1 MANREYVCRK
11 VRLMNMCYKIE
22 VQNKNAEKLDKKLN
36 ELNAPQFLRDYLNEL
51 ESKSGALNYLVAIK
65 DFLQWLI
72 ENNIINKK
80 SISGIEVSDFSDLR
94 PQNISSYLRYKETNG
109 MSPTTTET
117 RKNIIKSFI
126 QDIYSYRECLLREV
140 YSKIEDFYKMI
151 KYKGIPSG
159 NNLIKK
165 LPTEKQLNDMEE
177 KIMWKKDIPVR
188 NRNIAIFRVLRGTG
202 IRESELAG
210 LDLSDLHLKEE
221 MPYITI
227 LGKGVYREIQ
237 NRTVYLSGSALKAL
251 REWLEYRLTLDNI
264 IDTEAVFINKNGTR
278 TTEKNIK
285 QIFENYG
292 NGITPHM
299 MRHYY
304 ATIMNQSGNLAFV
317 QQQLGHS
324 SVKTT
329 VKNYANGAVGMKN
342 VLSKM

>member
-1 MANREYVCRK
+1 
-11 VRLMNMCYKIE
+11 MCYKIE
-22 VQNKNAEKLDKKLN
+22 VQNKNSEKLNRKLN

-140 YSKIEDFYKMI
+140 YNNIEDFYKMI

-159 NNLIKK
+159 NNLTKK

-210 LDLSDLHLKEE
+210 LDLSDLHLDEE

-227 LGKGVYREIQ
+227 LGKGVYREMQ

-251 REWLEYRLTLDNI
+251 KEWLEYRNTLNNI
-264 IDTEAVFINKNGTR
+264 IDTEAVFVNKNGTR
-278 TTEKNIK
+278 TTERNIK

-304 ATIMNQSGNLAFV
+304 ASVMNQNGNLAFV

-324 SVKTT
+324 SVNTT
-329 VKNYANGAVGMKN
+329 VNNYANGAVGMKE
-342 VLSKM
+342 VLSNM

>member
-1 MANREYVCRK
+1 
-11 VRLMNMCYKIE
+11 MCYKIE
-22 VQNKNAEKLDKKLN
+22 VQNKNAEKLNKKLD

-51 ESKSGALNYLVAIK
+51 ESKNGALNYLVAIK

-80 SISGIEVSDFSDLR
+80 LISEIEVSDFSDLR
-94 PQNISSYLRYKETNG
+94 PQNISSYLRYKEMNG

-126 QDIYSYRECLLREV
+126 QDIYSYRDCLLREV

-159 NNLIKK
+159 NNLTKK

-188 NRNIAIFRVLRGTG
+188 NRNITIFRVLRGTG

-210 LDLSDLHLKEE
+210 LDLSDLHLDEE

-227 LGKGVYREIQ
+227 LGKGVYREMQ

-251 REWLEYRLTLDNI
+251 NEWLEYRITLDNI
-264 IDTEAVFINKNGTR
+264 VDTEAVFINKNGTR
-278 TTEKNIK
+278 TTERNIK

-304 ATIMNQSGNLAFV
+304 ASIMNQNGNLAFV

-324 SVKTT
+324 SVNTT
-329 VKNYANGAVGMKN
+329 VNNYANGAVGMKD
-342 VLSKM
+342 VLNNM

>member
-1 MANREYVCRK
+1 
-11 VRLMNMCYKIE
+11 MCYKIE
-22 VQNKNAEKLDKKLN
+22 VQNKNAEKLNKKLD

-51 ESKSGALNYLVAIK
+51 ESKNGALNYLVAIK

-80 SISGIEVSDFSDLR
+80 LISEIEVSDFSDLR
-94 PQNISSYLRYKETNG
+94 PQNISSYLRYKEMNG

-126 QDIYSYRECLLREV
+126 QDIYSYRDCLLREV

-159 NNLIKK
+159 NNLTKK

-188 NRNIAIFRVLRGTG
+188 NRNITIFRVLRGTG

-210 LDLSDLHLKEE
+210 LNLSDLHLDEE

-227 LGKGVYREIQ
+227 LGKGVYREMQ

-251 REWLEYRLTLDNI
+251 NEWLEYRNTLDNI
-264 IDTEAVFINKNGTR
+264 VDTEAVFINKNGTR
-278 TTEKNIK
+278 TTERNIK

-304 ATIMNQSGNLAFV
+304 ASIMNQNGNLAFV

-324 SVKTT
+324 SVNTT
-329 VKNYANGAVGMKN
+329 VNNYANGAVGMKD
-342 VLSKM
+342 VLNNM

>member
-1 MANREYVCRK
+1 
-11 VRLMNMCYKIE
+11 MCYKIE
-22 VQNKNAEKLDKKLN
+22 VQNKNAEKLNRKLD

-72 ENNIINKK
+72 ESNIIKKK
-80 SISGIEVSDFSDLR
+80 SISEIEVSDFSDLR

-126 QDIYSYRECLLREV
+126 EDIYSYRECLLREV

-159 NNLIKK
+159 NNLTKK

-177 KIMWKKDIPVR
+177 KIMWKKDECVR
-188 NRNIAIFRVLRGTG
+188 NRNIAIFRVLKGTG

-210 LDLSDLHLKEE
+210 LDLLDLHLDEE

-227 LGKGVYREIQ
+227 LGKGVYREMQ

-251 REWLEYRLTLDNI
+251 REWLEYRSTLDNI
-264 IDTEAVFINKNGTR
+264 VDTEAVFVNKNGTR
-278 TTEKNIK
+278 TTERNIK

-292 NGITPHM
+292 NGVTPHM

-304 ATIMNQSGNLAFV
+304 ASVMNQNGNLAFV

-324 SVKTT
+324 SVNTT
-329 VKNYANGAVGMKN
+329 VNNYANGAIGMREK
-342 VLSKM
+342 LMEM

>member
-1 MANREYVCRK
+1 
-11 VRLMNMCYKIE
+11 MCYKIE
-22 VQNKNAEKLDKKLN
+22 VQNKNAEKLNRKLD

-72 ENNIINKK
+72 ESNIINKK
-80 SISGIEVSDFSDLR
+80 SISEIEVSDFSDLR

-324 SVKTT
+324 SVNTT
-329 VKNYANGAVGMKN
+329 VKNYANGAVGMKD
-342 VLSKM
+342 VLNNM

>member
-1 MANREYVCRK
+1 
-11 VRLMNMCYKIE
+11 
-22 VQNKNAEKLDKKLN
+22 VQNKNAEKLNKKLD

-51 ESKSGALNYLVAIK
+51 ESKNGALNYLVAIK

-80 SISGIEVSDFSDLR
+80 LISEIEVSDFSDLR
-94 PQNISSYLRYKETNG
+94 PQNISSYLRYKEMNG

-126 QDIYSYRECLLREV
+126 QDIYSYRDCLLREV

-159 NNLIKK
+159 NNLTKK

-188 NRNIAIFRVLRGTG
+188 NRNITIFRVLRGTG

-210 LDLSDLHLKEE
+210 LDLSDLHLDEE

-227 LGKGVYREIQ
+227 LGKGVYREMQ

-251 REWLEYRLTLDNI
+251 NEWLEYRNTLDNI
-264 IDTEAVFINKNGTR
+264 VDTEAVFINKNGTR
-278 TTEKNIK
+278 TTERNIK

-304 ATIMNQSGNLAFV
+304 ASIMNQNGNLAFV

-324 SVKTT
+324 SVNTT
-329 VKNYANGAVGMKN
+329 VNNYANGAVGMKD
-342 VLSKM
+342 VLNNM

>member
-1 MANREYVCRK
+1 
-11 VRLMNMCYKIE
+11 MCYKIE
-22 VQNKNAEKLDKKLN
+22 VQNKNAEKLNKKLD

-51 ESKSGALNYLVAIK
+51 ESKNGALNYLVAIK

-72 ENNIINKK
+72 ESNIIKKK
-80 SISGIEVSDFSDLR
+80 SISEIEVSDFSDLR

-126 QDIYSYRECLLREV
+126 QDIYSYRDCLLREV

-159 NNLIKK
+159 NNLTKK
-165 LPTEKQLNDMEE
+165 LPTEKQINDMEE

-210 LDLSDLHLKEE
+210 LDLSDLHLDEE

-227 LGKGVYREIQ
+227 LGKGVYREMQ

-251 REWLEYRLTLDNI
+251 NEWLEYRNTLDNI
-264 IDTEAVFINKNGTR
+264 VDTEAVFINKNGTR

-329 VKNYANGAVGMKN
+329 VKNYANGAVGMKD
-342 VLSKM
+342 VLDNM

>member
-1 MANREYVCRK
+1 
-11 VRLMNMCYKIE
+11 MCYKIE
-22 VQNKNAEKLDKKLN
+22 VQNKNAEKLNRKLD

-51 ESKSGALNYLVAIK
+51 ESKNGALNYLVAIK

-80 SISGIEVSDFSDLR
+80 LISGIEVSDFNNLR

-140 YSKIEDFYKMI
+140 YSNIEDFYKMI

-292 NGITPHM
+292 NGITAHM

-304 ATIMNQSGNLAFV
+304 ATVMNQSGNLAFV

-329 VKNYANGAVGMKN
+329 VKNYANGAVGMRD

>member
-1 MANREYVCRK
+1 
-11 VRLMNMCYKIE
+11 MCYKIE
-22 VQNKNAEKLDKKLN
+22 VQNKNAEKLNRKLD

-140 YSKIEDFYKMI
+140 YNNIEDFYKMI

-159 NNLIKK
+159 NNLTKK

-177 KIMWKKDIPVR
+177 KIMWKKDVPVR

-210 LDLSDLHLKEE
+210 LDLSDLHLDEE

-227 LGKGVYREIQ
+227 LGKGVYREMQ
-237 NRTVYLSGSALKAL
+237 NRTVYLSGSALKAI
-251 REWLEYRLTLDNI
+251 REWLEYRSTLNNI
-264 IDTEAVFINKNGTR
+264 VDTEAVFVNKNGTR
-278 TTEKNIK
+278 TTERNIK

-304 ATIMNQSGNLAFV
+304 ASVMNQNGNLAFV

-324 SVKTT
+324 SVNTT
-329 VKNYANGAVGMKN
+329 VNNYANGAVGMKEK
-342 VLSKM
+342 LMEM

>member
-1 MANREYVCRK
+1 
-11 VRLMNMCYKIE
+11 MCYKIE
-22 VQNKNAEKLDKKLN
+22 VQNKNAEKLNRKLD

-80 SISGIEVSDFSDLR
+80 SISEIEVSDFSDLR

-140 YSKIEDFYKMI
+140 YNNIEDFYKMI

-159 NNLIKK
+159 NNLTKK

-210 LDLSDLHLKEE
+210 LDLTDLHLDEE

-227 LGKGVYREIQ
+227 LGKGVYREMQ

-251 REWLEYRLTLDNI
+251 SEWLEYRNTLDNI
-264 IDTEAVFINKNGTR
+264 VDTEAVFINKNGTR
-278 TTEKNIK
+278 TTERNIK

-304 ATIMNQSGNLAFV
+304 ASVMNQNGNLAFV

-324 SVKTT
+324 SVNTT
-329 VKNYANGAVGMKN
+329 VNNYANGAVGMKEK
-342 VLSKM
+342 LMEM

>member
-1 MANREYVCRK
+1 
-11 VRLMNMCYKIE
+11 MCYKIE
-22 VQNKNAEKLDKKLN
+22 VQNKNAEKLNRKLD

-72 ENNIINKK
+72 ESNIINKK

-140 YSKIEDFYKMI
+140 YNNIEDFYKMI

-159 NNLIKK
+159 NNLTKK

-210 LDLSDLHLKEE
+210 LDLTDLHLDEE

-227 LGKGVYREIQ
+227 LGKGVYREMQ

-251 REWLEYRLTLDNI
+251 SEWLEYRNTLDNI
-264 IDTEAVFINKNGTR
+264 VDTEAVFINKNGTR
-278 TTEKNIK
+278 TTERNIK

-304 ATIMNQSGNLAFV
+304 ASVMNQNGNLAFV

-324 SVKTT
+324 SVNTT
-329 VKNYANGAVGMKN
+329 VNNYANGAVGMKDK
-342 VLSKM
+342 LMEM

>member
-1 MANREYVCRK
+1 
-11 VRLMNMCYKIE
+11 MCYKIE
-22 VQNKNAEKLDKKLN
+22 VQNKNAEKLNRKLD

-51 ESKSGALNYLVAIK
+51 ESKNGALNYLVAIK

-72 ENNIINKK
+72 ESNIINKK

-140 YSKIEDFYKMI
+140 YNNIEDFYKMI

-159 NNLIKK
+159 NNLTKK

-177 KIMWKKDIPVR
+177 KIMWKKDISVR
-188 NRNIAIFRVLRGTG
+188 SRNIAIFRVLRGTG

-210 LDLSDLHLKEE
+210 LDLSDLHLDEE

-227 LGKGVYREIQ
+227 LGKGVYREMQ
-237 NRTVYLSGSALKAL
+237 NRRVYLSGSALKAL
-251 REWLEYRLTLDNI
+251 SEWLEYRNTLDNI
-264 IDTEAVFINKNGTR
+264 VDAEAVFINKNGTR
-278 TTEKNIK
+278 TTERNIK

-304 ATIMNQSGNLAFV
+304 ASIMNRNGNLAFV

-324 SVKTT
+324 SVNTT
-329 VKNYANGAVGMKN
+329 VNNYANGAVGMRE
-342 VLSKM
+342 VLENM

>member
-1 MANREYVCRK
+1 MI
-11 VRLMNMCYKIE
+11 MCYKIE
-22 VQNKNAEKLDKKLN
+22 VQNKNAEKLNKKLD
-36 ELNAPQFLRDYLNEL
+36 ELNAPLFLRDYLNEL
-51 ESKSGALNYLVAIK
+51 ESKNGALNYLVAIK

-80 SISGIEVSDFSDLR
+80 LISEIEVSDFNDLR
-94 PQNISSYLRYKETNG
+94 PQNISSYLRYKEMNG

-165 LPTEKQLNDMEE
+165 LPTERQLNDMEE

-251 REWLEYRLTLDNI
+251 REWLEYRGSLNNI
-264 IDTEAVFINKNGTR
+264 VDIEAVFINKNGTR

-329 VKNYANGAVGMKN
+329 VKNYANGAAGMKN
-342 VLSKM
+342 VLESM

>member
-1 MANREYVCRK
+1 
-11 VRLMNMCYKIE
+11 MCYKTKM
-22 VQNKNAEKLDKKLN
+22 QNKNAEKLNRKLD

-72 ENNIINKK
+72 ESNIINKK

-140 YSKIEDFYKMI
+140 YNNIKDFYKMI

-159 NNLIKK
+159 NNLTKK

-210 LDLSDLHLKEE
+210 LDLSDLHLDEE

-227 LGKGVYREIQ
+227 LGKGVYREMQ
-237 NRTVYLSGSALKAL
+237 NRTVYLSGSALKAI
-251 REWLEYRLTLDNI
+251 REWLEYRSTLDNI
-264 IDTEAVFINKNGTR
+264 VDTEAVFINKNGTR
-278 TTEKNIK
+278 TTERNIK

-304 ATIMNQSGNLAFV
+304 ASVMNQNGNLAFV

-324 SVKTT
+324 SVNTT
-329 VKNYANGAVGMKN
+329 VNNYANGVVGMRD
-342 VLSKM
+342 VLENM

>member
-1 MANREYVCRK
+1 
-11 VRLMNMCYKIE
+11 MCYKIE
-22 VQNKNAEKLDKKLN
+22 VQNKNAEKLNRKLD

-72 ENNIINKK
+72 ESNIINKK
-80 SISGIEVSDFSDLR
+80 SISEIEVSDFSDLR

-140 YSKIEDFYKMI
+140 YNNIEDFYKMI

-159 NNLIKK
+159 NNLTKK

-210 LDLSDLHLKEE
+210 LDLTDLHLDEE

-227 LGKGVYREIQ
+227 LGKGVYREMQ

-251 REWLEYRLTLDNI
+251 SEWLEYRNTLDNI
-264 IDTEAVFINKNGTR
+264 VDTEAVFINKNGTR
-278 TTEKNIK
+278 TTERNIK

-292 NGITPHM
+292 NGISPHM

-304 ATIMNQSGNLAFV
+304 ASVMNQNGNLAFV

-324 SVKTT
+324 SVNTT
-329 VKNYANGAVGMKN
+329 VNNYANGAVGMREK
-342 VLSKM
+342 LMEM